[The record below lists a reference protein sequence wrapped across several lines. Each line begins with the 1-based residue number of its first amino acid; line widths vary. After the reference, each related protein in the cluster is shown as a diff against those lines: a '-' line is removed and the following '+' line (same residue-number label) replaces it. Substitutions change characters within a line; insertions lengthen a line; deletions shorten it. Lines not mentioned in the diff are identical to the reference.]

1 MSVSSGRR
9 SARWS
14 EMSGT
19 VQLHAGTSA
28 RAGRSRG
35 VIHLVWL
42 VGLFIASCAMLTDA
56 QDSQRDWSSPE
67 RWRIDPSTSALFAF
81 LRQHLSISYIA
92 RHFELVEVYQ
102 SAALPRVVTV
112 SFRLHYGDELAFTTS
127 ASGDPRKPEF
137 ISGKARVVAGEVET
151 YAGPLAEYAINIS
164 KDKAKEMLGA
174 QEVTI
179 ITIPGARRGSDL
191 ELWIQ
196 DYYHQSDPLPMRLGI
211 FWIGG
216 ITSEASME
224 WHWIGAQDGAAK
236 ITPRLLPH

>member
-1 MSVSSGRR
+1 MAGGRR
-9 SARWS
+9 
-14 EMSGT
+14 GI
-19 VQLHAGTSA
+19 
-28 RAGRSRG
+28 
-35 VIHLVWL
+35 IHLLWL
-42 VGLFIASCAMLTDA
+42 FGLFVASYAMLTGA
-56 QDSQRDWSSPE
+56 QDSQRMWSSPE
-67 RWRIDPSTSALFAF
+67 SWRTDPSTSALFAF
-81 LRQHLSISYIA
+81 LRQHLSMSYIA

-127 ASGDPRKPEF
+127 ASGDPRRPEF
-137 ISGKARVVAGEVET
+137 ISGKARIVDGKVEA

-164 KDKAKEMLGA
+164 KDKAKDMLGA
-174 QEVTI
+174 QGATI

-196 DYYHQSDPLPMRLGI
+196 DSYHQAAPLPMRLGI

-216 ITSEASME
+216 ITSEESME
-224 WHWIGAQDGAAK
+224 WYWIGVQDGTVK